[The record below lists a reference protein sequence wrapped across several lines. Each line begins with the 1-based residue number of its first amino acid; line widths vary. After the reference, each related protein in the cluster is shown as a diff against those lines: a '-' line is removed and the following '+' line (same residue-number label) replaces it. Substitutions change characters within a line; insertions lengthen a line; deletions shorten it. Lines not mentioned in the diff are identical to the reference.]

1 VFLKDSTKRPRQ
13 ADNCRSDPS
22 NLDAVPPSLHDL
34 QARPRDREQ
43 LLVYADWLQ
52 ACGDARGE
60 LIAVQDLAATTTS
73 QAEFEHARARA
84 RTLVETVEQLRPPL
98 LDLRIWAVWERGF
111 VRRLELSID
120 RYDRGEPN
128 DWDEQLATILDHPSL
143 ALIEYV
149 LVRVQ
154 LPEATYELGVAG
166 QVSMRG
172 LARWRTVPG
181 PRPPMQLDVWTTLVP
196 GHETRQ
202 FLVEWFPEL
211 RPYWF
216 STDIT
221 MIPPPRDSLAAGL
234 EAALNGANSYG
245 HPLAFDLLWFDTRGH
260 FLARVEAHSASIDRL
275 DYESAWQVHVRRL
288 AEQRPSPI
296 FDDEDPLVS
305 RRLAHLFDHL
315 AARFQPQGFTPR
327 LAPSVEAVGLSDG
340 LARLE
345 ARASQLRVLASATL
359 ARFDGHVDW
368 YWVVEACHGGEW
380 AGLIGLSAE
389 QIVVLAATPNRPA
402 PRSPHE

>member
-1 VFLKDSTKRPRQ
+1 VFLQDSTNRSRQ

-22 NLDAVPPSLHDL
+22 NLDAVPPSLQDL

-52 ACGDARGE
+52 ERGDARGE
-60 LIAVQDLAATTTS
+60 LIAVQDLAATTTD
-73 QAEFEHARARA
+73 QAEFEQARARA
-84 RTLVETVEQLRPPL
+84 RTLVETVEHLRPPL
-98 LDLRIWAVWERGF
+98 HPNVWAVWERGF
-111 VRRLELSID
+111 VRRLELGVD
-120 RYDRGEPN
+120 RHHPGGPS
-128 DWDEQLATILDHPSL
+128 DWAELLAAILDHPSL
-143 ALIEYV
+143 ALIEHL
-149 LVRVQ
+149 LVRVE
-154 LPEATYELGVAG
+154 LESVVYECGIAG
-166 QVSMRG
+166 QVSVEG
-172 LARWRTVPG
+172 LARWRTASG
-181 PRPPMQLDVWTTLVP
+181 SRPPMQLDVWTTLVP
-196 GHETRQ
+196 TQARQ
-202 FLVEWFPEL
+202 YLVETLPDL
-211 RPYWF
+211 RPFWF

-260 FLARVEAHSASIDRL
+260 FLARVEAQSATIDRL
-275 DYESAWQVHVRRL
+275 DYESAWQVLVRRL

-296 FDDEDPLVS
+296 VDDEDPLVS

-315 AARFQPQGFTPR
+315 AARFRPRGFAPR

-368 YWVVEACHGGEW
+368 YWVVEPCHGGEW
-380 AGLIGLSAE
+380 AGLIGLSTE
-389 QIVVLAATPNRPA
+389 QLVVLAATPDRPA